1 MQYPQNLE
9 RLFSFLRR
17 LPGVGRRTAERYGF
31 DLLLHWSKEEING
44 LSAAL
49 ESLETIACCEVCG
62 CLKDHAHC
70 LFCFSPRRTKE
81 LLCIVASPR
90 EVFTIEQTGEFRGV
104 YHVISGLLSPLDG
117 RGAQEI
123 GLEKLIARLQ
133 EGEIKEV
140 IVALDSSL
148 EGDTTALFLK
158 DELSRFPIT
167 VSRPAFGIP
176 VGSALEYVD
185 GGTLARAFVARNK
198 Y

>member
-9 RLFSFLRR
+9 RLFAFLRR
-17 LPGVGRRTAERYGF
+17 LPGVGRRTAERYAF
-31 DLLLHWSKEEING
+31 DLLLGWSKQEING
-44 LSAAL
+44 LIA
-49 ESLETIACCEVCG
+49 SLEALDTISCCQVCG
-62 CLKDHAHC
+62 CLKDSKEC
-70 LFCFSPRRTKE
+70 LFCSSHNRTKE
-81 LLCIVASPR
+81 QLCIVASPR

-117 RGAQEI
+117 RGREEI
-123 GLEKLIARLQ
+123 GLDKLTARLR
-133 EGEIKEV
+133 EGVIREV

-158 DELSRFPIT
+158 EQLAHFAVT
-167 VSRPAFGIP
+167 VSRLAFGIP

-185 GGTLARAFVARNK
+185 GGTLARAFSARNT